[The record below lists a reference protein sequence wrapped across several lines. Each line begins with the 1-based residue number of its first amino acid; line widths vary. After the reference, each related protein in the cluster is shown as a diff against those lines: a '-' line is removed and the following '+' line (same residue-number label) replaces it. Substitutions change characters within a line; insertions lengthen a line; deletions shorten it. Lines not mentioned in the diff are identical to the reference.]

1 MSKFFRLCSC
11 EFTKI
16 MKKKSTKV
24 MLIILVISLFVS
36 AGIAT
41 LTKKMYTMTD
51 EIYTTMDYK
60 ESIRAEI
67 ESEKSEA

>member
-24 MLIILVISLFVS
+24 MLIILVISLFAS
-36 AGIAT
+36 AGIAA
-41 LTKKMYTMTD
+41 LTKKMYSMTD
-51 EIYTTMDYK
+51 EIY
-60 ESIRAEI
+60 
-67 ESEKSEA
+67 